1 VDKSDGKPNRLK
13 PVPPAARFQ
22 LRSRLV
28 NNNRTTPL
36 CFLKLLLIKGLGSGN
51 RVNADS
57 KRFVSR
63 VESTVFGGSENVDSK
78 EDIESAVRVNGGFV

>member
-1 VDKSDGKPNRLK
+1 VDKGDGKPNRLK

-36 CFLKLLLIKGLGSGN
+36 CFLKLLLIKELSSKS
-51 RVNADS
+51 RVNTDS
-57 KRFVSR
+57 KGFVSR
-63 VESTVFGGSENVDSK
+63 VESTVFGGSKTVDSK
-78 EDIESAVRVNGGFV
+78 EDIESAVRVNEGFV